1 MRDDLFSC
9 PVRKYNLDDP
19 LITRWANEQYE
30 EEKFNISAPFRL
42 PITDFPANLSTS
54 YTDLTEKFLKD
65 LKIEDNTIALITDIL
80 LTVLEKG
87 DSLERCHTLP
97 SHYTATHY
105 LSENPEQSDIFHH
118 PAKSLI
124 DVFNPNLDEWVSGAG
139 LYVNQGDVIIHP
151 SFLEYSTPKVD
162 RKRMAMTL
170 LIRLQ
175 PKN

>member
-42 PITDFPANLSTS
+42 HITDFPANLSTS

-124 DVFNPNLDEWVSGAG
+124 DVFLS
-139 LYVNQGDVIIHP
+139 LIH
-151 SFLEYSTPKVD
+151 
-162 RKRMAMTL
+162 
-170 LIRLQ
+170 I
-175 PKN
+175 

>member
-1 MRDDLFSC
+1 M
-9 PVRKYNLDDP
+9 
-19 LITRWANEQYE
+19 
-30 EEKFNISAPFRL
+30 
-42 PITDFPANLSTS
+42 
-54 YTDLTEKFLKD
+54 
-65 LKIEDNTIALITDIL
+65 ITDIL

-162 RKRMAMTL
+162 KKRIAMTL

>member
-1 MRDDLFSC
+1 MRDDLFPC
-9 PVRKYNLDDP
+9 PIRKYHLSDL
-19 LITRWANEQYE
+19 LIERWANEQYE
-30 EEKFNISAPFRL
+30 EEKFNITAPFRL
-42 PITDFPANLSTS
+42 HITDIPANLSAS
-54 YTDLTEKFLKD
+54 YTDITEKFLED
-65 LKIEDNTIALITDIL
+65 LKIQDDTIALITDIM

-87 DSLERCHTLP
+87 DSLDRCNTLP

-105 LSENPEQSDIFHH
+105 ISKEPEQSDIFHH

-124 DVFNPNLDEWVSGAG
+124 DPFNPNLDEWVSGAG
-139 LYVNQGDVIIHP
+139 LYVNQGEVIIHP

-162 RKRMAMTL
+162 KKRIAITL

>member
-9 PVRKYNLDDP
+9 PVRKYHLDDP
-19 LITRWANEQYE
+19 LITRWAHEQYE
-30 EEKFNISAPFRL
+30 EEKFNITAPFRL
-42 PITDFPANLSTS
+42 HITEFPANLSTS
-54 YTDLTEKFLKD
+54 YTDITEKFLED
-65 LKIEDNTIALITDIL
+65 LEIGDNTVALITDIL

-118 PAKSLI
+118 PAKSLV